1 MMAAHFIHVF
11 FRDKNFAWCFFAWKP
26 FRFIYFCFC
35 TSPIPRKCRNSVA
48 TFSKHSLTT
57 LVTSATP
64 KRRRCRRLGRGRA
77 RREAYTASRTSMT
90 RKTASEEKKFGRIT
104 KIDCHSS
111 WSNRWRYHIYTF
123 WPLILQYVISSTDIL
138 SSIFCVQAFCL
149 QLQSK
154 CMLCL
159 LMSTDIYVYLCVKTF
174 CQQTLFSTYILASY
188 FGYRYFGYKD

>member
-35 TSPIPRKCRNSVA
+35 TSPIPRKCR
-48 TFSKHSLTT
+48 
-57 LVTSATP
+57 
-64 KRRRCRRLGRGRA
+64 RGRA